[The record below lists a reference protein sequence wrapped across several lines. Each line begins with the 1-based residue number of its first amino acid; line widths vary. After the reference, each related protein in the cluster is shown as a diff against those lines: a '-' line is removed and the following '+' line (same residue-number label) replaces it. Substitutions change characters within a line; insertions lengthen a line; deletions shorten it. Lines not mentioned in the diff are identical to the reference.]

1 MNLSTRGFRRRG
13 RWLIPA
19 VLILV
24 PVFVSAG
31 PILGPLTGT
40 FGLSGPGV
48 LAFNSSGDFIDFC
61 ATVTGTTCNND
72 GSGTGS
78 FSVSGPGTDSFSEL
92 TSSTNGTIDDLTDAT
107 PPAPGYTYLPVG
119 IPVDIDN
126 IITLTGSAY
135 SDWDFQADSLPLAS
149 CTPSSTQQCIGPFEL
164 SSSDGNVS
172 VEMNIYGT
180 LINTADDSKTNLDI
194 AVTGQYLDTTIGAV
208 ETAAESAAG
217 AFSNSWSAT
226 VTASTVPEPGTLPM
240 MLLAGGILVAFSRIR
255 RQRKP

>member
-1 MNLSTRGFRRRG
+1 
-13 RWLIPA
+13 
-19 VLILV
+19 
-24 PVFVSAG
+24 
-31 PILGPLTGT
+31 
-40 FGLSGPGV
+40 
-48 LAFNSSGDFIDFC
+48 
-61 ATVTGTTCNND
+61 
-72 GSGTGS
+72 
-78 FSVSGPGTDSFSEL
+78 L

-226 VTASTVPEPGTLPM
+226 VTASTVPEPGTFPM